1 VIKPDRLCLFTIFLL
16 LPLARAQEPEG
27 LIHLDFI
34 VTDPTGKPVS
44 GLKAADFAVLD
55 NGQPEKIV
63 SFHAYDGLSAK
74 ADPPARIILVL
85 DMLEAPELAS
95 QVRDSARAFL
105 RENGGHL
112 AQPTSVLLITKTGLS
127 RVGLSPTD
135 GNALAESITNDR
147 ETPWNPAKG
156 NLSTQIDHTWEA
168 SQAPYLGPGNP
179 WYAPPGATGGPKKL
193 DPSAEAALQ
202 ALGMIATTQ
211 RRQPGRK
218 LLIWLG
224 PGWGMGSGNNPN
236 EKDGSGHL
244 KEKEV
249 IEQKQLLFDKIVWL
263 STLLRLA
270 RVSVYSFSVGE
281 KNLIGFPSLAS
292 YVAVTLP
299 AQATVFDLNRKMLAI
314 ESGGR
319 VLKPST
325 DLAHQIDDCVREAN
339 AFYTLSFDPAPAVN
353 PDEYHDLKV
362 VLHQLGMTVRT
373 NAGYYDEPY
382 YSDAP
387 NLALRRLTVAQLTQ
401 WMHDAQGESDGE
413 LAKQLSILE
422 LTERAN
428 TAEIASWTTEL
439 HSKKAR
445 EALLAL
451 VDASAFLD
459 PPAAYVLPDPPPDEN
474 AQREMVSLATE
485 YLNNTIPRLPN
496 FFARRTAISY
506 EEIPPF
512 YQGIGRFTAAQPLHA
527 VNTSK
532 TTVLYRSGAEVEAKS
547 PQANKQDRYLTTY
560 GTFGPVLGAV
570 KGALANSV
578 TWSRWEK
585 DASGERRAVFRF
597 AVPAAASRY
606 RTGGCCLPDREG
618 NMGFGTSTAYHG
630 QIAIDPASGAVLRIL
645 VQADLKGFVPL
656 NRSGVIVTYAPVVIG
671 GKTYICPIHSVSL
684 LRARSVNALREW
696 DTQEFLTWGP
706 YATELNDFRYDDY
719 RMFRGESRM
728 LSGFDV
734 TPQ

>member
-1 VIKPDRLCLFTIFLL
+1 VKPDRLCLFTIFLL

-27 LIHLDFI
+27 FIHLDVM
-34 VTDPTGKPVS
+34 VTDPTGKPVP
-44 GLKAADFAVLD
+44 GLKASDFAVLD
-55 NGQPEKIV
+55 KGQPEKIV
-63 SFHAYDGLSAK
+63 SLHAYDGLSAK
-74 ADPPARIILVL
+74 ADPPAKIILVL

-95 QVRDSARAFL
+95 QVRDSARAYL

-112 AQPTSVLLITKTGLS
+112 AQPTSVLLLTRTGLS

-135 GNALAESITNDR
+135 GNALAESITKDR

-168 SQAPYLGPGNP
+168 SQAPYMAPGYP
-179 WYAPPGATGGPKKL
+179 WYAPPGASGGPKRM
-193 DPSAEAALQ
+193 DPSAEAALR

-218 LLIWLG
+218 LLLWLG

-236 EKDGSGHL
+236 EKDGSGYL
-244 KEKEV
+244 KEKERT
-249 IEQKQLLFDKIVWL
+249 EQKQMLFDKIVWL

-281 KNLIGFPSLAS
+281 KNLMGFPSLAP
-292 YVAVTLP
+292 YVAVTSP
-299 AQATVFDLNRKMLAI
+299 AQATVFDLNRKVLAI

-325 DLAHQIDDCVREAN
+325 DLVRQIDDCVREAN

-362 VLHQLGMTVRT
+362 VVHQPGTTVRT
-373 NAGYYDEPY
+373 NTGYYDEPY

-387 NLALRRLTVAQLTQ
+387 NPAIRRLTVAQLDQ
-401 WMHDAQGESDGE
+401 WLHDAQGESDGE

-422 LTERAN
+422 LTERAS
-428 TAEIASWTTEL
+428 TAEIATWTMEL
-439 HSKKAR
+439 HGKKAR

-459 PPAAYVLPDPPPDEN
+459 PPPVHVLTGAPPDEN
-474 AQREMVSLATE
+474 AQRQMVSLATE

-496 FFARRTAISY
+496 FFARRTAVSY

-512 YQGIGRFTAAQPLHA
+512 YEGTGKFTAAEAMH
-527 VNTSK
+527 VVDTSK

-547 PQANKQDRYLTTY
+547 PQGGKQDRYLTTY

-570 KGALANSV
+570 KGALANGV

-585 DASGERRAVFRF
+585 DASGEGRAVFRF

-606 RTGGCCLPDREG
+606 RTGGCCLPDG
-618 NMGFGTSTAYHG
+618 DGSMGFAKSTAYHG
-630 QIAIDPASGAVLRIL
+630 EIAIDPASGAVLRIE
-645 VQADLKGFVPL
+645 VQADLEGFVPL
-656 NRSGVIVTYAPVVIG
+656 NRSAVMVTYAPVVIG
-671 GKTYICPIHSVSL
+671 GKTYICPVHSVSL
-684 LRARSVNALREW
+684 WRARSVNTLREW
-696 DTQEFLTWGP
+696 DTQDFLTWGP
-706 YATELNDFRYDDY
+706 YATKLNDFRYDAY
-719 RMFRGESRM
+719 RVFRGESRM
-728 LSGFDV
+728 LSGFNV
-734 TPQ
+734 TPN